1 MGNKKVKNAVS
12 KTYNNITFRSKLE
25 VSCYKRLEA
34 SGLSFSYEPERI
46 NLWEGEKIY
55 NVPVFEQ
62 KKGVKLMQS
71 LPNPFKLRNMTYT
84 PDFKVVYKGT
94 IIYIDSKGFAT
105 DMYML
110 KRKMF
115 IQHLEQK
122 DDDYNYTFLEPR
134 NLTHMDQAIDIIKKL

>member
-25 VSCYKRLEA
+25 VSCYKRLET
-34 SGLSFSYEPERI
+34 SGLTFSYEPERI
-46 NLWEGEKIY
+46 DLWEGQHIY

-62 KKGVKLMQS
+62 KKGLKLMKS
-71 LPNPFKLRNMTYT
+71 LKNPFKLRNMTYT
-84 PDFKVVYKGT
+84 PDFKVIHKDT

-110 KRKMF
+110 KKKMF
-115 IQHLEQK
+115 IQHLESK
-122 DDDYNYTFLEPR
+122 NDNYKYMFFEPR
-134 NLTHMDQAIDIIKKL
+134 NLTHMDQTIEIIKKL

>member
-1 MGNKKVKNAVS
+1 MTNKKVKNAVC
-12 KTYNNITFRSKLE
+12 KTYNDITFRSKLE
-25 VSCYKRLEA
+25 ASCYKKLEA

-46 NLWEGEKIY
+46 NLWEGGKIH

-71 LPNPFKLRNMTYT
+71 LNNPFKLRNMTYT
-84 PDFKVVYKGT
+84 PDFKVVVKDN

-110 KRKMF
+110 KKKMF
-115 IQHLEQK
+115 IQYLEQK
-122 DDDYNYTFLEPR
+122 EDSFKYMFFEPR